1 MLILPTKIIKF
12 FKKNTYRPLKLYKM
26 SVCSSSP
33 EGLKTAKNDH
43 TETKYE
49 QAIKKT
55 LNNKKQ

>member
-1 MLILPTKIIKF
+1 
-12 FKKNTYRPLKLYKM
+12 M